1 MVELRQAEWLR
12 ALKVYL
18 GVVAGGNLVW
28 EGVQLPLYTIWTSG
42 TVGGRAFAALH
53 CTGGDI
59 LIGVAALIGA
69 LLVVG
74 AREWPAVGF
83 WRVAVLTI
91 TLGVAYTGFSEWLNV
106 SIRQS
111 WAYSEW
117 MPTLALGPLR
127 IGISP
132 LAQWIVVPVLGFW
145 AVRRS
150 CRAAAG

>member
-1 MVELRQAEWLR
+1 MELPHTDWLR

-18 GVVAGGNLVW
+18 GVVATGNLVW
-28 EGVQLPLYTIWTSG
+28 EGMHLPLYTIWTSG
-42 TVGGRAFAALH
+42 TVDERAFAVLH

-74 AREWPAVGF
+74 VPEWPAGGF
-83 WRVAVLTI
+83 SRVALLTI

-106 SIRQS
+106 SVRRS

-117 MPTLALGPLR
+117 MPTIALGPMR

-132 LAQWIVVPVLGFW
+132 LAQWIVVPVVGFW
-145 AVRRS
+145 AVRRW
-150 CRAAAG
+150 CGAAAG

>member
-1 MVELRQAEWLR
+1 MVVRQAEWLR

-74 AREWPAVGF
+74 VREWPAVGF

-91 TLGVAYTGFSEWLNV
+91 PLGVAYTGFSEWLNV

-117 MPTLALGPLR
+117 MPTIALGPLR

-132 LAQWIVVPVLGFW
+132 LAQWIAVPVLGFW

-150 CRAAAG
+150 CVAAAG